1 MNRRLVWVTALA
13 VVTAG
18 LSTSLSLAARGEE
31 GKRVNVVL
39 RDFRFVAPSKLKA
52 GPTEFYFANRG
63 KVPHNFTI
71 SYTSTGGTKF
81 KSQTIESGQTQELEV
96 NLKPGSYLAICTVFN
111 GFHVAQGMVRRF
123 TVGTIDFK
131 TGKWK

>member
-1 MNRRLVWVTALA
+1 MNRRLAWVTAFAL
-13 VVTAG
+13 VTAG
-18 LSTSLSLAARGEE
+18 VSTSLSLAGRGEE
-31 GKRVNVVL
+31 GKRVDVTL
-39 RDFRFVAPSKLKA
+39 RDFRFVGPSKVQA
-52 GPTEFYFANRG
+52 GPTEFYFANKG
-63 KVPHNFTI
+63 KVPHNYTI
-71 SYTSTGGTKF
+71 IYTSTGATKF
-81 KSQTIESGQTQELEV
+81 KSQTIQPGKTQELEV